1 MKLLDAN
8 VLLYAYNSASDSHR
22 QARSWLEAAFSSPEP
37 ICFCWPTIWAFLRIS
52 TSSRVFRKP
61 LTSAEAA
68 AIVSEWLSHPSAT
81 LLSPGARHWSI
92 LGELIVTAQC
102 RGPLVSDAVL
112 AALALEHGATLCT
125 TDRDFSRF
133 ANLRTLDPLLDA

>member
-22 QARSWLEAAFSSPEP
+22 RARSWLETAFSSPEP

-52 TSSRVFRKP
+52 TSNRVFRKP
-61 LTSAEAA
+61 FPAGEAA

-92 LGELIVTAQC
+92 LGELMVASQC

-125 TDRDFSRF
+125 TDKDFARF
-133 ANLRTLDPLLDA
+133 TRLRTLDPLVDT